1 MFISHQTKTEKI
13 FNFANMKRQFL
24 TSFVLLIH
32 IALAT
37 IVVGALITFFSGKHG
52 TVHLRQ
58 DSTHYYIYELNEG
71 GSERLPFRLSLEQF
85 TTEYYSDSVSPKD
98 YISRIT
104 VSPLTDNDA
113 PFTATVS
120 MNRPFT
126 YDGYTFCQAG
136 FDDDGLGATL
146 LVSHDPWGEG
156 VTYTGYALLGIGMW
170 GFFLLR
176 LPRMHRLL
184 TTQTIQPKR
193 YPIAMLGAV
202 CIGGIVLTGI
212 MLTDYVSPSAQP
224 IPVLRSPLLS
234 IHIAT
239 IILAYSILFFPLLCG
254 LIAITLHFRNNRER
268 EVMQLQTISRI
279 TLYPAVFLLAS
290 GIFIGAVW
298 ANQSWGRYWGW
309 DPKETWALI
318 TLLVYSIP
326 LHKSS
331 QRLLRSPIAFHIFCI
346 CAFLC
351 VLMTYFGVNWLLGG
365 IHSYG

>member
-1 MFISHQTKTEKI
+1 
-13 FNFANMKRQFL
+13 MKGSL
-24 TSFVLLIH
+24 HKAAVVLIH

-37 IVVGALITFFSGKHG
+37 IVVGALITYFCGKHG
-52 TVHLRQ
+52 TVHLRK
-58 DSTHYYIYELNEG
+58 DSTHYYIYELSEG
-71 GSERLPFRLSLEQF
+71 GSERLPFMLSLEQF
-85 TTEYYSDSVSPKD
+85 TTEYYPDRISPKD
-98 YISRIT
+98 YVSRIT
-104 VSPLTDNDA
+104 VHPLSDTDS
-113 PFTATVS
+113 FTATVS

-126 YDGYTFCQAG
+126 HEGYTFCQAG
-136 FDDDGLGATL
+136 FDEDGCGTTL

-170 GFFLLR
+170 GFFLLHF
-176 LPRMHRLL
+176 PRTQKLL
-184 TTQTIQPKR
+184 TIQARRQKR
-193 YPIAMLGAV
+193 YPIIMLGVV
-202 CIGGIVLTGI
+202 CIVGLILTCI
-212 MLTDYVSPSAQP
+212 MLSYYVSPSAQP

-234 IHIAT
+234 IHIAS
-239 IILAYSILFFPLLCG
+239 IIFAYILLIYPLLCG
-254 LIAITLHFRNNRER
+254 LIAVTLHFRNNRER
-268 EVMQLQTISRI
+268 DIQQLQTISRA

-331 QRLLRSPIAFHIFCI
+331 QRYLHHPLAFHIFCI

-351 VLMTYFGVNWLLGG
+351 VLMTYFGVNRLLGG